1 MDELDKQLIKAA
13 EALIICAALRTF
25 IKRLESER
33 NAINTDATTATIE
46 FVRLMEMKHSKMSQI
61 SVKKSIN
68 NKFVPVTTPKN

>member
-25 IKRLESER
+25 IKRLQSER
-33 NAINTDATTATIE
+33 NELNEAATDATIE
-46 FVRLMEMKHSKMSQI
+46 FCKIMEMKHSKMSQI

-68 NKFVPVTTPKN
+68 DKFVPVTTPKN